1 MQTGVSIEG
10 KGMGLSKEMIR
21 VRFLVDYGRV
31 SKGIY
36 HLSSFK
42 KKVTNYLRYY
52 VDLCGWSQISI
63 LTAYL
68 ESAGL
73 LLMV

>member
-1 MQTGVSIEG
+1 
-10 KGMGLSKEMIR
+10 MGPSKEMSR
-21 VRFLVDYGRV
+21 VRFQVDYGHV
-31 SKGIY
+31 SKSIY

-52 VDLCGWSQISI
+52 VDVCGWSQISF
-63 LTAYL
+63 LTAYW